1 MSIKDPS
8 SVKAKKEMPV
18 KKRTPRNILLRW
30 VPATIFGALSFLLLL
45 LALSGLYMWHTEAG
59 TRYAFMGA
67 KILSGHRLQGVLESG
82 TLQKGIF
89 LRDVRWHDAEVD
101 IAIDQLQS
109 QWHWERMDS
118 RWIWRLVVPFI
129 RIGQIEVKQTPL
141 PKSKKSISS
150 QTLPQKLTTP
160 VLLQI
165 KEASIERL
173 RISQGTQ
180 SSEWSQ
186 IHVQFD
192 TIEKGKE
199 QQHYLRINKLQ
210 TPYGAVQAQGKLA
223 ANHPFAL
230 SGTASL
236 IANNAQTH
244 AKFFQ
249 KNGKP
254 SLSVNP
260 SLKEERFDVRLSGSL
275 DEMGVDI
282 SASGHRLN
290 GRGRIDL
297 WPLKKMP
304 LKGANITVNHFN
316 PRAFRLDAPYA
327 DLHLEAKFWPAP
339 VPQAPIPSSSAGRL
353 KQAFKQSLQAS
364 GKNVQV
370 SEEVQQLTVEGDVIL
385 RNAAPG
391 SLLEHKL
398 PLRNAQSHLRLNA
411 HEQVFSDIQVR
422 MLQGL
427 VAATPSVLVNGKKGA
442 STVSKR
448 REQPFVKSDI
458 HADTDADL
466 LLEGKGRFLQGKGA
480 LNLKVQS
487 LNLHRW
493 LELLAPSHLNGLL
506 TWTLNPAPNQQEVEI
521 VLESPSA
528 ANAKQNEA
536 SDKDALVD
544 SKPCDMQ
551 SIELPHLASADL
563 QERKK
568 AALTEACRQQELSR
582 TITRFQT
589 TLKPQQNKKSQTVP
603 LELRIKAQIKPEQI
617 NWVGQLTAGRGRA
630 QVLGVLEKNAPA
642 HQPAYEIRSTL
653 DEFNPFVWL
662 NPVVSKRFVKQANAA
677 PEPQHALTSVLSGYV
692 NVQSHWK
699 ASSHASLFLHSLKGQ
714 RMQVEQCAASADP
727 AACKKAL
734 SNALS
739 TGEHSSAAIRS
750 LLEHVVRPSKE
761 AEPSLHIEFA
771 LRDSVYQGKPLQGQ
785 GQIHTAG
792 ARLLPSSVKLALAG
806 NTLEAQGELGSK
818 TNQLTF
824 HLNAPDLSHIGWGLE
839 GMLKAEGELYGSLAH
854 PRLALHYQAL
864 GVSLGENHLQSAK
877 GEALLEEGMKG
888 ALSWKS
894 DLQGLKLPQIA
905 LDAFH
910 IDLAGTQNHHTLAL
924 QAKGRIQKKPIDFK
938 LASQGQLRLSGKESA
953 PAAQK
958 MRAIQEIHWSGMLT
972 QLANHGLPEVQLS
985 APVPLQFTIS
995 ELITPQI
1002 EQKTES
1008 PSEYALTLL
1017 ELGRVQAQIER
1028 AKLDLHALYYSAT
1041 EKSYSSG
1048 TVKGIDIRHLAQKI
1062 QSTLGMANM
1071 LGFIAIDTSALP
1083 PSVCQ
1088 ALLKGF
1094 SSKTCEEKD
1103 ASIQKK
1109 SDHGTVTK
1117 NEVPEI
1123 IAPGTN
1129 LILDS
1134 SWDLEQRQAYL
1145 NGHVEMH
1152 RRTGDLVIQN
1162 AVGVRVPLGLQA
1174 LSARF
1179 DAVPKTGLKAQA
1191 QIKSGQFGGA
1201 IAYIASPSRVHFPV
1215 LLQGQAS
1222 PSGQIIFENWKKTT
1236 PISGEMHVTL
1246 PEMGPIGNALGANI
1260 RLGGSARLRLKVGGT
1275 VAKPLLSGRLDAD
1288 RLSSTFIQE
1297 GITFKDGIVR
1307 IGLSNNVIDF
1317 EQVSLHGVKG
1327 EATLTGKAKI
1337 DPANP
1342 AQPVLD
1348 ARVTAKE
1355 LAIFATLDRQLF
1367 ISGQANMH
1375 YAGLEFEGVGS
1386 SPLVIDGAFK
1396 VDRALF
1402 DLPSSSP
1409 PRLGDDVIEIDRAIW
1424 KERKRVKKK
1433 AREIAKQQQAE
1444 KLARGSR
1451 ASSSNLSQ
1459 SNAFST
1465 ASKDS
1470 PFNSLPLAKIRID
1483 LGERCRFHG
1492 GGADMALGGAL
1503 EVNSAPGKAPRAKG
1517 DLNVLEGST
1526 FEAFG
1531 RKLNIEKGYFAFH
1544 GPLDNPGINILA
1556 MRRNQEI
1563 EAGVSVTGTLR
1574 SPDIRLVSEPNAPDS
1589 EKLSWLLFGHG
1600 TKGGTNLSQENTT
1613 MAALALLGNA
1623 SGKRIAKTIGLD
1635 EFNIGQSES
1644 GIPDPQVISLAKV
1657 LNERLILGYE
1667 QSLTTTASL
1676 VKLTWQLSRR
1686 WSLTAHTGTLNGVD
1700 IIHHKRFDSLWK

>member
-8 SVKAKKEMPV
+8 SAKAKEEMPV
-18 KKRTPRNILLRW
+18 KKRTHRNILLRW
-30 VPATIFGALSFLLLL
+30 VPAAIFGVLSLLILL

-118 RWIWRLVVPFI
+118 RWTWRLVVPFI
-129 RIGQIEVKQTPL
+129 RIGQIEVKQPPL
-141 PKSKKSISS
+141 PKSKKSVSS

-173 RISQGTQ
+173 RITQGTQ

-186 IHVQFD
+186 VHVQFE
-192 TIEKGKE
+192 TTEEGKE
-199 QQHYLRINKLQ
+199 QQHYLRINRLQ
-210 TPYGAVQAQGKLA
+210 TPYGAVQGQGKLA
-223 ANHPFAL
+223 ASRPFAL

-236 IANNAQTH
+236 IANNAQIN
-244 AKFFQ
+244 AKFPQ

-254 SLSVNP
+254 VLSVSP
-260 SLKEERFDVRLSGSL
+260 SVKEERFDVRLSGSL

-297 WPLKKMP
+297 WPFKKMP
-304 LKGANITVNHFN
+304 LKGANVTVDHFN
-316 PRAFRLDAPYA
+316 PQVFSLNAPYA
-327 DLHLEAKFWPAP
+327 DLHIEAKFWPAP
-339 VPQAPIPSSSAGRL
+339 VPQAPMPSSSAGRL
-353 KQAFKQSLQAS
+353 KQAFKQSLHAS

-391 SLLEHKL
+391 SLVEHKL

-427 VAATPSVLVNGKKGA
+427 VAATPSVLVNEKKGA
-442 STVSKR
+442 STVSER
-448 REQPFVKSDI
+448 LEQPFAKSDI
-458 HADTDADL
+458 HADTDADV

-493 LELLAPSHLNGLL
+493 LELLAPTHLNGLL
-506 TWTLNPAPNQQEVEI
+506 TWTLNPAPNQQEIEI
-521 VLESPSA
+521 VLESHSA
-528 ANAKQNEA
+528 AN
-536 SDKDALVD
+536 
-544 SKPCDMQ
+544 
-551 SIELPHLASADL
+551 
-563 QERKK
+563 
-568 AALTEACRQQELSR
+568 TG
-582 TITRFQT
+582 
-589 TLKPQQNKKSQTVP
+589 P
-603 LELRIKAQIKPEQI
+603 LGLRIKAHIKPEQI
-617 NWVGQLTAGRGRA
+617 NWVGQLTAWRGRA

-677 PEPQHALTSVLSGYV
+677 PEPQPALTSVLSGYV

-739 TGEHSSAAIRS
+739 TGEHSSAAIKS
-750 LLEHVVRPSKE
+750 LLEHVVHPSRE
-761 AEPSLHIEFA
+761 PEPSLHIEFA

-839 GMLKAEGELYGSLAH
+839 GMLKAEGQLYGSLAY

-877 GEALLEEGMKG
+877 GEALLEEGMNG

-894 DLQGLKLPQIA
+894 DVQGLKLSQIA

-910 IDLAGTQNHHTLAL
+910 IDLAGTQNNHTLAL
-924 QAKGRIQKKPIDFK
+924 QAKGQIQKKPIDFK
-938 LASQGQLRLSGKESA
+938 LASRGQLRLSGKESVQT
-953 PAAQK
+953 AQK

-972 QLANHGLPEVQLS
+972 QLVNHGLPEVQLS
-985 APVPLQFTIS
+985 APVPLRFTIS
-995 ELITPQI
+995 KLITPQG
-1002 EQKTES
+1002 EQKTGNS
-1008 PSEYALTLL
+1008 SEYALTLL
-1017 ELGRVQAQIER
+1017 ELGRMQAQIER

-1062 QSTLGMANM
+1062 QNTLGVANM

-1088 ALLKGF
+1088 ALLQGF

-1103 ASIQKK
+1103 APIQKK
-1109 SDHGTVTK
+1109 SDHGTATK

-1134 SWDLEQRQAYL
+1134 SWDLAQRQAYL
-1145 NGHVEMH
+1145 TGHVEMH

-1191 QIKSGQFGGA
+1191 QIKSGQFGEA
-1201 IAYIASPSRVHFPV
+1201 VAYIASPSRVHFPV
-1215 LLQGQAS
+1215 LLQEQAN
-1222 PSGQIIFENWKKTT
+1222 PSGRIIFENWKKTT
-1236 PISGEMHVTL
+1236 PISGEMHVAL
-1246 PEMGPIGNALGANI
+1246 PEMEPIGNALGANI

-1275 VAKPLLSGRLDAD
+1275 VAKPLLSGRLDGD
-1288 RLSSTFIQE
+1288 HLSSTFIQE

-1317 EQVSLHGVKG
+1317 EQISLHGVKG
-1327 EATLTGKAKI
+1327 VATLTGKAKI

-1402 DLPSSSP
+1402 DLPSSSR
-1409 PRLGDDVIEIDRAIW
+1409 PRLSDDVIEIDRAIW
-1424 KERKRVKKK
+1424 KERKLAKKK

-1444 KLARGSR
+1444 KLAQGSR
-1451 ASSSNLSQ
+1451 ASSRNLSQ
-1459 SNAFST
+1459 PDAFST

-1483 LGERCRFHG
+1483 LGEHCRFHG
-1492 GGADMALGGAL
+1492 GGADMGLGGAL

-1563 EAGVSVTGTLR
+1563 EAGVLVTGTLR
-1574 SPDIRLVSEPNAPDS
+1574 SPDIRLVSEPNNVPDS

-1600 TKGGTNLSQENTT
+1600 TKGGTNLSQESTT